1 MKGSLRMSTPPV
13 CAACAAV
20 LTPLTIPLRLVQEG
34 VGHDTTVAAYVC
46 PNDDR
51 HPGVVLETRPRR
63 LASGAI
69 RRLAFWGEHDQQTRA
84 KGLVRPS

>member
-1 MKGSLRMSTPPV
+1 MPSSLV
-13 CAACAAV
+13 CAACAAELV
-20 LTPLTIPLRLVQEG
+20 PLTIPLRLVQEG
-34 VGHDTTVAAYVC
+34 VAHDTTVAAYLC

-51 HPGVVLETRPRR
+51 HPGVVLEATPRR

-69 RRLAFWGEHDQQTRA
+69 RRLAFWGEHDEQTRA